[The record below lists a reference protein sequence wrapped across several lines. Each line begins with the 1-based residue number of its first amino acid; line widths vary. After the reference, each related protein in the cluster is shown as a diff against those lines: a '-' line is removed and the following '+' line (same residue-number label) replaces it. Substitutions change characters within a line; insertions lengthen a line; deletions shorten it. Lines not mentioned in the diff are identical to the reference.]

1 MRLST
6 NSIYQNGINRIIE
19 AQSEQSKL
27 QEKIATGKEVI
38 TASDNPVGATQ
49 ALKISQA
56 QQINTQLT
64 ANRNT
69 VANKLNNYENNL
81 SIVTEQLLQVK
92 AMIVQAR
99 NGTLTDVQRQNIAT
113 QISGA
118 KDSLKA
124 LANTTDMNGQYIY
137 SGFNTTTQTYNASNV
152 YQGSASLLNVQVDN
166 NRTMQVGISGSSV
179 FEAGGNNLFTTLTN
193 LVTTLNTVT
202 DSTTLNTNLAT
213 YSAELGTLQDN
224 VLNVRSQNGS
234 NINQLEAL
242 DNAASSM
249 DLQYTKELSAIQ
261 DLDYAQAISDL
272 GKNQLILQAAQKS
285 FVTTTSLSLF
295 NYLN

>member
-6 NSIYQNGINRIIE
+6 NSIYQSGINRIIE

-38 TASDNPVGATQ
+38 SASDNPVGATK

-56 QQINTQLT
+56 QQINKQLT
-64 ANRNT
+64 ANRDT
-69 VANKLNNYENNL
+69 VTSKLNNYENNL

-99 NGTLTDVQRQNIAT
+99 NGTLTDAQRQNIAT

-137 SGFNTTTQTYNASNV
+137 SGFNTTTQTYDASNV
-152 YQGSASLLNVQVDN
+152 YQGSASHLNVQVDN

-202 DSTTLNTNLAT
+202 DSTTLNSNLAT

-234 NINQLEAL
+234 NINQLESL

>member
-137 SGFNTTTQTYNASNV
+137 SGFNTTTQTYDASNV
-152 YQGSASLLNVQVDN
+152 YQGSASHLNVQVDN

-202 DSTTLNTNLAT
+202 DSATLNTNLAT

-234 NINQLEAL
+234 NINQLESL

>member
-56 QQINTQLT
+56 QQINSQLT

-137 SGFNTTTQTYNASNV
+137 SGFETTTQTYDASNV

-202 DSTTLNTNLAT
+202 DSTTLNSALAT

-234 NINQLEAL
+234 NINQLESL

>member
-1 MRLST
+1 
-6 NSIYQNGINRIIE
+6 
-19 AQSEQSKL
+19 
-27 QEKIATGKEVI
+27 
-38 TASDNPVGATQ
+38 
-49 ALKISQA
+49 
-56 QQINTQLT
+56 
-64 ANRNT
+64 
-69 VANKLNNYENNL
+69 
-81 SIVTEQLLQVK
+81 
-92 AMIVQAR
+92 
-99 NGTLTDVQRQNIAT
+99 
-113 QISGA
+113 
-118 KDSLKA
+118 
-124 LANTTDMNGQYIY
+124 MNGQYIY

-193 LVTTLNTVT
+193 LVTTLNTAVT
-202 DSTTLNTNLAT
+202 DSDAFNTNLAT